1 MILDKLGVKYIDF
14 INGKIL
20 LEYLFNFIIDVSN
33 IGLIIIDLEMLEVSG
48 FEVIKQVKNNFL
60 ILKIFIV
67 VNFFMSGSFNEDM
80 VRSLKVDDFI
90 FKFNFKDI
98 Q

>member
-20 LEYLFNFIIDVSN
+20 LEYLFSFIIDVSS
-33 IGLIIIDLEMLEVSG
+33 IGFIIIDLEMLEVSG

>member
-48 FEVIKQVKNNFL
+48 FEVIK
-60 ILKIFIV
+60 
-67 VNFFMSGSFNEDM
+67 
-80 VRSLKVDDFI
+80 
-90 FKFNFKDI
+90 
-98 Q
+98 